1 METYK
6 EIYEHKIT
14 EDNEEGLLVKW
25 LYKGKEEFNTGAAL
39 TVLLLQQ
46 KVFVN
51 ARWYEDKWPEDAK
64 KMISINVLCND
75 VFEWACA
82 DAEGLQYNELKDLFD
97 HYEKDPQW
105 GTAIWCIKKRGGLPQ
120 KPVYDAIQ
128 AAGIWD
134 LDEMNLKNNIS
145 KRGE

>member
-25 LYKGKEEFNTGAAL
+25 SYKEKEEFSSEAAL
-39 TVLLLQQ
+39 TALLLEQ
-46 KVFVN
+46 KVFVT

-75 VFEWACA
+75 IFAWGCA
-82 DAEGLQYNELKDLFD
+82 DAEGLQYNELNDLFN
-97 HYEKDPQW
+97 HYEKDSKW
-105 GTAIWCIKKRGGLPQ
+105 GTAVWCIKKRGKLPQ
-120 KPVYDAIQ
+120 KPVYEAIQ
-128 AAGIWD
+128 ADEIWN
-134 LDEMNLKNNIS
+134 LDEMDLENTNGL
-145 KRGE
+145 